1 MKLKEIYTFDKK
13 ELTFKKDKKI
23 KRIFILLSIFSVVSF
38 VFNIVMGVEINSSN
52 EMSFSKNELVH
63 IPLTKE
69 NIEPSRNKA
78 WIDSTFTDYEKRAAV
93 YLSRPE
99 FTGTPLN
106 AKMMT
111 LCARNTY
118 DSTGTLVP
126 VELALLQAQIETS
139 MGRAG
144 RSPENN
150 PFNVGETSKGT
161 TMWFNSTFEG
171 TQAYYFLI
179 AKNYLRCKTV
189 EELLMNFSN
198 CSGHR
203 YAEEEYEIKVSSEY
217 IRIKN
222 WINRNI

>member
-69 NIEPSRNKA
+69 NIEPSRNKV

>member
-1 MKLKEIYTFDKK
+1 MKLKEIYTFDKN

-23 KRIFILLSIFSVVSF
+23 KRTFVFLSIFSVVSF
-38 VFNIVMGVEINSSN
+38 VFNIVMGINSGD
-52 EMSFSKNELVH
+52 EKMYFSKNELVH
-63 IPLTKE
+63 IPLTSE
-69 NIEPSRNKA
+69 SITPSRNKA
-78 WIDSTFTDYEKRAAV
+78 WEDSTFNDYEKRAAV

-179 AKNYLRCKTV
+179 AKNYLRCKTI
-189 EELLMNFSN
+189 EELLLNFSN

-217 IRIKN
+217 LRIKN

>member
-222 WINRNI
+222 WINKNI

>member
-69 NIEPSRNKA
+69 NIEPSRNKV

-217 IRIKN
+217 IRIIYQFFGK
-222 WINRNI
+222 

>member
-69 NIEPSRNKA
+69 NIEPSRNKV

-171 TQAYYFLI
+171 TQAYFFLI